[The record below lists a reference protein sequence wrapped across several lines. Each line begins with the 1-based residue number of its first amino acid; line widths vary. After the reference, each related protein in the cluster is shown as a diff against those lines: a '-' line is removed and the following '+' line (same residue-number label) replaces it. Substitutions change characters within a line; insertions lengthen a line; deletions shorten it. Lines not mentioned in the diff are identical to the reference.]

1 MASEKIAMRVGDLM
15 EPSLHRMDANFFR
28 RSRIVVAE
36 QRANDARERAEQL
49 IQLTK
54 VDAQK
59 SIDES
64 EERARKLVRC

>member
-1 MASEKIAMRVGDLM
+1 MASEKIAMRVDDLM
-15 EPSLHRMDANFFR
+15 EPSLH
-28 RSRIVVAE
+28 RIVVAE

-64 EERARKLVRC
+64 EERAWKLVRC